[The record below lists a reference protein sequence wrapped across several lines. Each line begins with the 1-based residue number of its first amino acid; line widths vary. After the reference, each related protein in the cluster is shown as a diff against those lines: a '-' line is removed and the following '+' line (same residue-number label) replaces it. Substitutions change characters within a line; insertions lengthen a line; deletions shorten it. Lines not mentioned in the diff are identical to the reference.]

1 MKKVF
6 FYTLGCKLNFAET
19 SHISKLLVDN
29 GFSVAR
35 KGEAADVCI
44 VNTCSVTDTA
54 DRKCRQAIHKIV
66 ADNPNAFIIVTGCY
80 AQVNPSEIEQID
92 GVDLVLGAKEKFDI
106 LKVMHLLESKE
117 QFERIQVDDINSN
130 NSFTPIFSAGDR
142 TRYFLKV
149 QDGCDY
155 FCTYCT
161 IPFARGFSRNPSIS
175 SLVQQAQDAAN
186 EGGKEIVL
194 TGVNI
199 GEFKG
204 EGNERFIDLVKAL
217 DQVEGIQRFRIS
229 SIEPNL
235 LTDELIDYCATSRA
249 FMPHFHIP
257 LQSGSDEV
265 LKLMQRRYDTAL
277 FAHKVQLIKQRIPN
291 AFIGVDVMVGS
302 RGEEPAYFED
312 CYNFLKSLD
321 ISQLHV
327 FPYSE
332 RPGTAALRIPYVVS
346 DAEKRHRSKLL
357 LELSDEKLEAFY
369 ASQIGSQSQVLFEK
383 AAKGKAMH
391 GFTPNYVRVEL
402 PARLAKDE
410 FDNQLLPVRLTQF
423 NHNKS
428 AVKVEL
434 I

>member
-66 ADNPNAFIIVTGCY
+66 SDNPNAFIIVTGCY
-80 AQVNPSEIEQID
+80 AQVNPSEIEHIE

-117 QFERIQVDDINSN
+117 QFERVQVDDIKSN

-155 FCTYCT
+155 YCTYCT
-161 IPFARGFSRNPSIS
+161 IPFARGKSRSASVAHTMKTIDKA
-175 SLVQQAQDAAN
+175 LEQGA
-186 EGGKEIVL
+186 KEIIL

-199 GEFKG
+199 GDFG
-204 EGNERFIDLVKAL
+204 RGSNEHFIDLVKAIDKL
-217 DQVEGIQRFRIS
+217 TAEVRVRIS
-229 SIEPNL
+229 SVEPNL
-235 LTDELIDYCATSRA
+235 LEDAIIDIVASSKIIA
-249 FMPHFHIP
+249 PHFHIP
-257 LQSGSDEV
+257 LQSGSNRV
-265 LKLMQRRYDTAL
+265 LSLMGRRYTREI
-277 FAHKVQLIKQRIPN
+277 FGQKVSLIKRLIPD
-291 AFIGVDVMVGS
+291 AFIGVDVIVGM
-302 RGEEPAYFED
+302 RGETADMFDETLA
-312 CYNFLKSLD
+312 FLGDTPFSE
-321 ISQLHV
+321 LHI

-332 RPGTAALRIPYVVS
+332 REGTKALSIKPIVS
-346 DAEKRHRSKLL
+346 QSEKKRRSELL
-357 LELSDEKLEAFY
+357 HNLSDSRIADFYRSQRGKTKTVLWETTKNLKVMNGYTENYLLVSAEMEQEKINTF
-369 ASQIGSQSQVLFEK
+369 QKIVF
-383 AAKGKAMH
+383 
-391 GFTPNYVRVEL
+391 
-402 PARLAKDE
+402 
-410 FDNQLLPVRLTQF
+410 
-423 NHNKS
+423 
-428 AVKVEL
+428 
-434 I
+434 

>member
-66 ADNPNAFIIVTGCY
+66 SDNPNAFIIVTGCY
-80 AQVNPSEIEQID
+80 AQVNPSEIEHIE

-155 FCTYCT
+155 YCTYCT
-161 IPFARGFSRNPSIS
+161 IPFARGKSRNASVAHTMQTINKA
-175 SLVQQAQDAAN
+175 LEQGA
-186 EGGKEIVL
+186 KEIIL

-199 GEFKG
+199 GDFG
-204 EGNERFIDLVKAL
+204 RGSNERFIDLIKAIDKL
-217 DQVEGIQRFRIS
+217 TAEVRVRIS
-229 SIEPNL
+229 SVEPNL
-235 LTDELIDYCATSRA
+235 LEEAIIDIVASSKIIA
-249 FMPHFHIP
+249 PHFHIP
-257 LQSGSDEV
+257 LQSGSNRV
-265 LKLMQRRYDTAL
+265 LSLMGRRYTREV
-277 FAHKVQLIKQRIPN
+277 FGQKVSLIKRLIPD
-291 AFIGVDVMVGS
+291 AFIGVDVIVGM
-302 RGEEPAYFED
+302 RGETADMFDETLA
-312 CYNFLKSLD
+312 FLGDTPFSE
-321 ISQLHV
+321 LHI

-332 RPGTAALRIPYVVS
+332 REGTKALSIKPIVS
-346 DAEKRHRSKLL
+346 QSEKKRRSELL
-357 LELSDEKLEAFY
+357 HNLSDSRIADFY
-369 ASQIGSQSQVLFEK
+369 RSQRGKTKTVLWETTK
-383 AAKGKAMH
+383 NPKAMN
-391 GFTPNYVRVEL
+391 GYTENY
-402 PARLAKDE
+402 
-410 FDNQLLPVRLTQF
+410 LLV
-423 NHNKS
+423 S
-428 AVKVEL
+428 AEMEQEKINTFQKIVF
-434 I
+434 

>member
-66 ADNPNAFIIVTGCY
+66 SDNPNAFIIVTGCY

-117 QFERIQVDDINSN
+117 QFERIQVDDIKSN
-130 NSFTPIFSAGDR
+130 NSFLPIFSAGDR

-155 FCTYCT
+155 YCTYCT
-161 IPFARGFSRNPSIS
+161 IPFARGKSRSASVAHTMQTIDRA
-175 SLVQQAQDAAN
+175 LEQGA
-186 EGGKEIVL
+186 KEIIL

-199 GEFKG
+199 GDFG
-204 EGNERFIDLVKAL
+204 RGSNERFIDLVKAIDKL
-217 DQVEGIQRFRIS
+217 TAEVRVRIS
-229 SIEPNL
+229 SVEPNL
-235 LTDELIDYCATSRA
+235 LEDAIIDIVASSKIIA
-249 FMPHFHIP
+249 PHFHIP
-257 LQSGSDEV
+257 LQSGSNRV
-265 LKLMQRRYDTAL
+265 LSLMGRRYTREV
-277 FAHKVQLIKQRIPN
+277 FGQKVSLIKRLIPD
-291 AFIGVDVMVGS
+291 AFIGVDVIVGM
-302 RGEEPAYFED
+302 RGETPDMFDETLS
-312 CYNFLKSLD
+312 FLGNTPFSE
-321 ISQLHV
+321 LHI

-332 RPGTAALRIPYVVS
+332 REGTKALSIKPIVS
-346 DAEKRHRSKLL
+346 QSEKKRRSELL
-357 LELSDEKLEAFY
+357 HNLSDSRIADFYRSQRGKTKTVLWETTKNPKVMNGYTENYLLVSAEMEQEKINTF
-369 ASQIGSQSQVLFEK
+369 QKIVF
-383 AAKGKAMH
+383 
-391 GFTPNYVRVEL
+391 
-402 PARLAKDE
+402 
-410 FDNQLLPVRLTQF
+410 
-423 NHNKS
+423 
-428 AVKVEL
+428 
-434 I
+434 

>member
-66 ADNPNAFIIVTGCY
+66 SDNPNAFIIVTGCY

-155 FCTYCT
+155 YCTYCT
-161 IPFARGFSRNPSIS
+161 IPFARGKSRSASVAHTMKTIDKA
-175 SLVQQAQDAAN
+175 LEQGA
-186 EGGKEIVL
+186 KEIIL

-199 GEFKG
+199 GDFG
-204 EGNERFIDLVKAL
+204 RGSNERFIDLVKAIDKL
-217 DQVEGIQRFRIS
+217 TAEVRVRIS
-229 SIEPNL
+229 SVEPNL
-235 LTDELIDYCATSRA
+235 LEDAIIDIVASSKIIA
-249 FMPHFHIP
+249 SHFHIP
-257 LQSGSDEV
+257 LQSGSNRV
-265 LKLMQRRYDTAL
+265 LSLMGRRYTREV
-277 FAHKVQLIKQRIPN
+277 FGQKVSLIKRLIPD
-291 AFIGVDVMVGS
+291 AFIGVDVIVGM
-302 RGEEPAYFED
+302 RGETADMFDETLS
-312 CYNFLKSLD
+312 FLGDTPFSE
-321 ISQLHV
+321 LHI

-332 RPGTAALRIPYVVS
+332 REGTKALSIKPIVS
-346 DAEKRHRSKLL
+346 QSEKKRRSELL
-357 LELSDEKLEAFY
+357 HNLSDSRIADFYRSQRGKTKTVLWETTKNPKVMNGYTENYLLVSAEMEQEKINTF
-369 ASQIGSQSQVLFEK
+369 QKIVF
-383 AAKGKAMH
+383 
-391 GFTPNYVRVEL
+391 
-402 PARLAKDE
+402 
-410 FDNQLLPVRLTQF
+410 
-423 NHNKS
+423 
-428 AVKVEL
+428 
-434 I
+434 

>member
-66 ADNPNAFIIVTGCY
+66 SDNPNAFIIVTGCY

-117 QFERIQVDDINSN
+117 QFERVQVDDIKSN
-130 NSFTPIFSAGDR
+130 TSFTPIFSAGDR

-155 FCTYCT
+155 YCTYCT
-161 IPFARGFSRNPSIS
+161 IPFARGKSRSASVAHTMKTINKA
-175 SLVQQAQDAAN
+175 LEQGA
-186 EGGKEIVL
+186 KEIIL

-199 GEFKG
+199 GDFG
-204 EGNERFIDLVKAL
+204 RGSNERFIDLVKAIDKL
-217 DQVEGIQRFRIS
+217 TADVRVRIS
-229 SIEPNL
+229 SVEPNL
-235 LTDELIDYCATSRA
+235 LEEAIIDIVASSKIIA
-249 FMPHFHIP
+249 PHFHIP
-257 LQSGSDEV
+257 LQSGSNRV
-265 LKLMQRRYDTAL
+265 LSLMGRRYTREI
-277 FAHKVQLIKQRIPN
+277 FGQKVSLIKRLIPD
-291 AFIGVDVMVGS
+291 AFIGVDVIVGM
-302 RGEEPAYFED
+302 RGETADMFDETLA
-312 CYNFLKSLD
+312 FLGNTPFSE
-321 ISQLHV
+321 LHI

-332 RPGTAALRIPYVVS
+332 REGTKALSIKPIVS
-346 DAEKRHRSKLL
+346 QSEKKRRSELL
-357 LELSDEKLEAFY
+357 HNLSDSRIADFYRSQRGKTKTVLWETTKNPKVMNGYTENYLLVSAEMEQEKINTF
-369 ASQIGSQSQVLFEK
+369 QKIVF
-383 AAKGKAMH
+383 
-391 GFTPNYVRVEL
+391 
-402 PARLAKDE
+402 
-410 FDNQLLPVRLTQF
+410 
-423 NHNKS
+423 
-428 AVKVEL
+428 
-434 I
+434 

>member
-66 ADNPNAFIIVTGCY
+66 SDNPNAFIIVTGCY

-117 QFERIQVDDINSN
+117 QFERIQVNDIKSN

-155 FCTYCT
+155 YCTYCT
-161 IPFARGFSRNPSIS
+161 IPFARGKSRSASVAHTMQTIDRA
-175 SLVQQAQDAAN
+175 LEQGA
-186 EGGKEIVL
+186 KEIIL

-199 GEFKG
+199 GDFG
-204 EGNERFIDLVKAL
+204 RGSNERFIDLVKAIDKL
-217 DQVEGIQRFRIS
+217 TAEVRVRIS
-229 SIEPNL
+229 SVEPNL
-235 LTDELIDYCATSRA
+235 LEDAIIDIVASSKIIA
-249 FMPHFHIP
+249 PHFHIP
-257 LQSGSDEV
+257 LQSGSNRV
-265 LKLMQRRYDTAL
+265 LSLMGRRYTREV
-277 FAHKVQLIKQRIPN
+277 FGQKVSLIKRLIPD
-291 AFIGVDVMVGS
+291 AFIGVDVIVGM
-302 RGEEPAYFED
+302 RGETADMFDETLS
-312 CYNFLKSLD
+312 FLGDTPFSE
-321 ISQLHV
+321 LHI

-332 RPGTAALRIPYVVS
+332 REGTKALSIKPIVS
-346 DAEKRHRSKLL
+346 QSEKKRRSELL
-357 LELSDEKLEAFY
+357 HNLSDSRIADFY
-369 ASQIGSQSQVLFEK
+369 HSQRGKTKTVLWETTK
-383 AAKGKAMH
+383 NPKAMN
-391 GFTPNYVRVEL
+391 GYTENY
-402 PARLAKDE
+402 
-410 FDNQLLPVRLTQF
+410 LLV
-423 NHNKS
+423 S
-428 AVKVEL
+428 AEMEQEKINTFQKIVF
-434 I
+434 

>member
-66 ADNPNAFIIVTGCY
+66 SDNPNAFIIVTGCY

-117 QFERIQVDDINSN
+117 QFERIQVDDIKSN

-155 FCTYCT
+155 YCTYCT
-161 IPFARGFSRNPSIS
+161 IPFARGKSRSASVAHTMQTINKA
-175 SLVQQAQDAAN
+175 LEQGA
-186 EGGKEIVL
+186 KEIIL

-199 GEFKG
+199 GDFG
-204 EGNERFIDLVKAL
+204 RGSNERFIDLIKAIDKL
-217 DQVEGIQRFRIS
+217 TAEVRVRIS
-229 SIEPNL
+229 SVEPNL
-235 LTDELIDYCATSRA
+235 LEEAIIDIVASSKIIA
-249 FMPHFHIP
+249 PHFHIP
-257 LQSGSDEV
+257 LQSGSNRV
-265 LKLMQRRYDTAL
+265 LSLMGRRYTREV
-277 FAHKVQLIKQRIPN
+277 FGQKVSLIKRLIPD
-291 AFIGVDVMVGS
+291 AFIGVDVIVGM
-302 RGEEPAYFED
+302 RGETADMFDETLA
-312 CYNFLKSLD
+312 FLGDTPFSE
-321 ISQLHV
+321 LHI

-332 RPGTAALRIPYVVS
+332 REGTKALSIKPIVS
-346 DAEKRHRSKLL
+346 QSEKKRRSELL
-357 LELSDEKLEAFY
+357 HNLSDSRIADFY
-369 ASQIGSQSQVLFEK
+369 HSQRGKTKTVLWETTK
-383 AAKGKAMH
+383 NPKAMN
-391 GFTPNYVRVEL
+391 GYTENY
-402 PARLAKDE
+402 
-410 FDNQLLPVRLTQF
+410 LLV
-423 NHNKS
+423 S
-428 AVKVEL
+428 AEMEQEKINTFQKIVF
-434 I
+434 

>member
-66 ADNPNAFIIVTGCY
+66 SDNPNAFIIVTGCY

-117 QFERIQVDDINSN
+117 QFERIQVDDIKSN

-155 FCTYCT
+155 YCTYCT
-161 IPFARGFSRNPSIS
+161 IPFARGKSRSASVAHTMQTIDRA
-175 SLVQQAQDAAN
+175 LEQGA
-186 EGGKEIVL
+186 KEIIL

-199 GEFKG
+199 GDFG
-204 EGNERFIDLVKAL
+204 RGSNERFIDLVKAIDKL
-217 DQVEGIQRFRIS
+217 TAEVRVRIS
-229 SIEPNL
+229 SVEPNL
-235 LTDELIDYCATSRA
+235 LEDAIIDIVASSKIIA
-249 FMPHFHIP
+249 PHFHIP
-257 LQSGSDEV
+257 LQSGSNRV
-265 LKLMQRRYDTAL
+265 LSLMGRRYTREV
-277 FAHKVQLIKQRIPN
+277 FGQKVSLIKRLIPD
-291 AFIGVDVMVGS
+291 AFIGVDVIVGM
-302 RGEEPAYFED
+302 RGETADMFDETLS
-312 CYNFLKSLD
+312 FLGDTPFSE
-321 ISQLHV
+321 LHI

-332 RPGTAALRIPYVVS
+332 REGTKALSIKPIVS
-346 DAEKRHRSKLL
+346 QSEKKRRSELL
-357 LELSDEKLEAFY
+357 HNLSDSRIADFYRSQRGKTKTVLWETTKDPKVMNGYTENYLLVSAEMEQEKINTF
-369 ASQIGSQSQVLFEK
+369 QKIVF
-383 AAKGKAMH
+383 
-391 GFTPNYVRVEL
+391 
-402 PARLAKDE
+402 
-410 FDNQLLPVRLTQF
+410 
-423 NHNKS
+423 
-428 AVKVEL
+428 
-434 I
+434 

>member
-66 ADNPNAFIIVTGCY
+66 SDNPNAFIIVTGCY

-117 QFERIQVDDINSN
+117 QFERIQVNDIKSN

-155 FCTYCT
+155 YCTYCT
-161 IPFARGFSRNPSIS
+161 IPFARGKSRSASVAHTMQTIDKA
-175 SLVQQAQDAAN
+175 LEQGA
-186 EGGKEIVL
+186 KEIIL

-199 GEFKG
+199 GDFG
-204 EGNERFIDLVKAL
+204 RGSNEHFIDLVKAIDKL
-217 DQVEGIQRFRIS
+217 TAEVRVRIS
-229 SIEPNL
+229 SVEPNL
-235 LTDELIDYCATSRA
+235 LEEAIIDIVASSKIIA
-249 FMPHFHIP
+249 PHFHIP
-257 LQSGSDEV
+257 LQSGSNRV
-265 LKLMQRRYDTAL
+265 LSLMGRRYTREI
-277 FAHKVQLIKQRIPN
+277 FGQKVSLIKRLIPD
-291 AFIGVDVMVGS
+291 AFIGVDVIVGM
-302 RGEEPAYFED
+302 RGETADMFDETLA
-312 CYNFLKSLD
+312 FLGDTPFSE
-321 ISQLHV
+321 LHI

-332 RPGTAALRIPYVVS
+332 REGTKALSIKPIVS
-346 DAEKRHRSKLL
+346 QSEKKRRSELL
-357 LELSDEKLEAFY
+357 HNLSDSRIADFY
-369 ASQIGSQSQVLFEK
+369 RSQRGKTKTVLWETTK
-383 AAKGKAMH
+383 NPKAMN
-391 GFTPNYVRVEL
+391 GYTENY
-402 PARLAKDE
+402 
-410 FDNQLLPVRLTQF
+410 LLV
-423 NHNKS
+423 S
-428 AVKVEL
+428 AEMEQEKINTFQKIVF
-434 I
+434 

>member
-29 GFSVAR
+29 GFSIAR

-66 ADNPNAFIIVTGCY
+66 SDNPNAFIIVTGCY

-117 QFERIQVDDINSN
+117 QFERIQVDDIKSN

-155 FCTYCT
+155 YCTYCT
-161 IPFARGFSRNPSIS
+161 IPFARGKSRSASVAHTMQTINKA
-175 SLVQQAQDAAN
+175 LEQGA
-186 EGGKEIVL
+186 KEIIL

-199 GEFKG
+199 GDFG
-204 EGNERFIDLVKAL
+204 RGSNERFIDLIKAIDKL
-217 DQVEGIQRFRIS
+217 TAEVRVRIS
-229 SIEPNL
+229 SVEPNL
-235 LTDELIDYCATSRA
+235 LEDAIIDIVASSKIIA
-249 FMPHFHIP
+249 PHFHIP
-257 LQSGSDEV
+257 LQSGSNRV
-265 LKLMQRRYDTAL
+265 LSLMGRRYTREV
-277 FAHKVQLIKQRIPN
+277 FGQKVSLIKRLIPD
-291 AFIGVDVMVGS
+291 AFIGVDVIVGM
-302 RGEEPAYFED
+302 RGETADMFDETLA
-312 CYNFLKSLD
+312 FLGDTPFSE
-321 ISQLHV
+321 LHI

-332 RPGTAALRIPYVVS
+332 REGTKALSIKPIVS
-346 DAEKRHRSKLL
+346 QSEKKHRSELL
-357 LELSDEKLEAFY
+357 HNLSDSRIADFYRSQRGKTKTVLWETTKDPKVMNGYTENYLLVSAEMEQEKINTF
-369 ASQIGSQSQVLFEK
+369 QKIVF
-383 AAKGKAMH
+383 
-391 GFTPNYVRVEL
+391 
-402 PARLAKDE
+402 
-410 FDNQLLPVRLTQF
+410 
-423 NHNKS
+423 
-428 AVKVEL
+428 
-434 I
+434 

>member
-35 KGEAADVCI
+35 RGEVADVCI

-66 ADNPNAFIIVTGCY
+66 SDNPNAFIIVTGCY

-117 QFERIQVDDINSN
+117 QFERIQVDDIKSN

-155 FCTYCT
+155 YCTYCT
-161 IPFARGFSRNPSIS
+161 IPFARGKSRSASVAHTMKTIDKA
-175 SLVQQAQDAAN
+175 LEQGA
-186 EGGKEIVL
+186 KEIIL

-199 GEFKG
+199 GDFG
-204 EGNERFIDLVKAL
+204 RGSNERFIDLIKAIDKL
-217 DQVEGIQRFRIS
+217 TAEVRVRIS
-229 SIEPNL
+229 SVEPNL
-235 LTDELIDYCATSRA
+235 LEEAIIDIVASSKIIA
-249 FMPHFHIP
+249 PHFHIP
-257 LQSGSDEV
+257 LQSGSNRV
-265 LKLMQRRYDTAL
+265 LSLMGRRYTREV
-277 FAHKVQLIKQRIPN
+277 FGHKVSLIKRLIPD
-291 AFIGVDVMVGS
+291 AFIGVDVIVGM
-302 RGEEPAYFED
+302 RGETPDMFDETLS
-312 CYNFLKSLD
+312 FLGDTPFSE
-321 ISQLHV
+321 LHI

-332 RPGTAALRIPYVVS
+332 REGTKALSIKPIVS
-346 DAEKRHRSKLL
+346 QSEKKRRSELL
-357 LELSDEKLEAFY
+357 HNLSDSRIADFYHSQRGKTKTVLWETTKNPKIMNGYTENYLLVSAEMEQEKINTF
-369 ASQIGSQSQVLFEK
+369 QKIVF
-383 AAKGKAMH
+383 
-391 GFTPNYVRVEL
+391 
-402 PARLAKDE
+402 
-410 FDNQLLPVRLTQF
+410 
-423 NHNKS
+423 
-428 AVKVEL
+428 
-434 I
+434 

>member
-29 GFSVAR
+29 GFSVAHR
-35 KGEAADVCI
+35 GEAADVCI

-66 ADNPNAFIIVTGCY
+66 SDNPNAFIIVTGCY

-155 FCTYCT
+155 YCTYCT
-161 IPFARGFSRNPSIS
+161 IPFARGKSRSASVAHTMKTIDKA
-175 SLVQQAQDAAN
+175 LEQGA
-186 EGGKEIVL
+186 KEIIL

-199 GEFKG
+199 GDFG
-204 EGNERFIDLVKAL
+204 RGSNERFIDLIKAIDKL
-217 DQVEGIQRFRIS
+217 TAEVRVRIS
-229 SIEPNL
+229 SVEPNL
-235 LTDELIDYCATSRA
+235 LEEAIIDIVASSKIIA
-249 FMPHFHIP
+249 PHFHIP
-257 LQSGSDEV
+257 LQSGSNRV
-265 LKLMQRRYDTAL
+265 LSLMGRRYTREV
-277 FAHKVQLIKQRIPN
+277 FGQKVSLIKRLIPD
-291 AFIGVDVMVGS
+291 AFIGVDVIVGM
-302 RGEEPAYFED
+302 RGETPDMFDETLA
-312 CYNFLKSLD
+312 FLGDTPFSE
-321 ISQLHV
+321 LHI

-332 RPGTAALRIPYVVS
+332 REGTKALSIKPIVS
-346 DAEKRHRSKLL
+346 QSEKKRRSELL
-357 LELSDEKLEAFY
+357 HNLSDSRIADFYRSQRGKTKTVLWETTKNPKVMNGYTENYLLVSAEMEQEKINTF
-369 ASQIGSQSQVLFEK
+369 QKIVF
-383 AAKGKAMH
+383 
-391 GFTPNYVRVEL
+391 
-402 PARLAKDE
+402 
-410 FDNQLLPVRLTQF
+410 
-423 NHNKS
+423 
-428 AVKVEL
+428 
-434 I
+434 

>member
-29 GFSVAR
+29 GFSIAH

-66 ADNPNAFIIVTGCY
+66 SDNPNAFIIVTGCY

-155 FCTYCT
+155 YCTYCT
-161 IPFARGFSRNPSIS
+161 IPFARGKSRSASVAHTMQTINKA
-175 SLVQQAQDAAN
+175 LEQGA
-186 EGGKEIVL
+186 KEIIL

-199 GEFKG
+199 GDFG
-204 EGNERFIDLVKAL
+204 RGSNERFIDLVKAIDKL
-217 DQVEGIQRFRIS
+217 TAEVRVRIS
-229 SIEPNL
+229 SVEPNL
-235 LTDELIDYCATSRA
+235 LEDAIIDIVASSKIIA
-249 FMPHFHIP
+249 PHFHIP
-257 LQSGSDEV
+257 LQSGSNRV
-265 LKLMQRRYDTAL
+265 LSLMGRRYTREV
-277 FAHKVQLIKQRIPN
+277 FGQKVSLIKRLIPD
-291 AFIGVDVMVGS
+291 AFIGVDVIVGM
-302 RGEEPAYFED
+302 RGETPDMFDETLS
-312 CYNFLKSLD
+312 FLGNTPFSE
-321 ISQLHV
+321 LHI

-332 RPGTAALRIPYVVS
+332 REGTKALSIKPIVS
-346 DAEKRHRSKLL
+346 QSEKKRRSELL
-357 LELSDEKLEAFY
+357 HNLSDSRIADFYRSQRGKTKTVLWETTKNPKVMNGYTENYLLVSAEMEQEKINTF
-369 ASQIGSQSQVLFEK
+369 QKIVF
-383 AAKGKAMH
+383 
-391 GFTPNYVRVEL
+391 
-402 PARLAKDE
+402 
-410 FDNQLLPVRLTQF
+410 
-423 NHNKS
+423 
-428 AVKVEL
+428 
-434 I
+434 

>member
-66 ADNPNAFIIVTGCY
+66 SDNPNAFIIVTGCY

-117 QFERIQVDDINSN
+117 QFERIQVDDIKSN

-155 FCTYCT
+155 YCTYCT
-161 IPFARGFSRNPSIS
+161 IPFARGKSRSASVAHTMQTIDRA
-175 SLVQQAQDAAN
+175 LEQGA
-186 EGGKEIVL
+186 KEIIL

-199 GEFKG
+199 GDFG
-204 EGNERFIDLVKAL
+204 RVSNERFIDLVKAIDKL
-217 DQVEGIQRFRIS
+217 TAEVRVRIS
-229 SIEPNL
+229 SVEPNL
-235 LTDELIDYCATSRA
+235 LEDAIIDIVASSKIIA
-249 FMPHFHIP
+249 PHFHIP
-257 LQSGSDEV
+257 LQSGSNRV
-265 LKLMQRRYDTAL
+265 LSLMGRRYTREV
-277 FAHKVQLIKQRIPN
+277 FGQKVSLIKRLIPD
-291 AFIGVDVMVGS
+291 AFIGVDVIVGM
-302 RGEEPAYFED
+302 RGETADMFDETLS
-312 CYNFLKSLD
+312 FLGDTPFSE
-321 ISQLHV
+321 LHI

-332 RPGTAALRIPYVVS
+332 REGTKALSIKPIVS
-346 DAEKRHRSKLL
+346 QSEKKRRSELL
-357 LELSDEKLEAFY
+357 HNLSDSRIADFYHSQRGKTKTVLWETTKDPKVMNGYTENYLLVSAEMEQEKINTF
-369 ASQIGSQSQVLFEK
+369 QKIVF
-383 AAKGKAMH
+383 
-391 GFTPNYVRVEL
+391 
-402 PARLAKDE
+402 
-410 FDNQLLPVRLTQF
+410 
-423 NHNKS
+423 
-428 AVKVEL
+428 
-434 I
+434 

>member
-54 DRKCRQAIHKIV
+54 DRKCRQAIHKIIS
-66 ADNPNAFIIVTGCY
+66 DNPNAFIIVTGCY

-155 FCTYCT
+155 YCTYCT
-161 IPFARGFSRNPSIS
+161 IPFARGKSRSASVAHTMKTIDKA
-175 SLVQQAQDAAN
+175 LEQGA
-186 EGGKEIVL
+186 KEIIL

-199 GEFKG
+199 GDFG
-204 EGNERFIDLVKAL
+204 RGSNERFIDLIKAIDKL
-217 DQVEGIQRFRIS
+217 TAEVRVRIS
-229 SIEPNL
+229 SVEPNL
-235 LTDELIDYCATSRA
+235 LEDAIIDIVASSKIIA
-249 FMPHFHIP
+249 PHFHIP
-257 LQSGSDEV
+257 LQSGSNRV
-265 LKLMQRRYDTAL
+265 LSLMGRRYTREV
-277 FAHKVQLIKQRIPN
+277 FGQKVSLIKRLIPD
-291 AFIGVDVMVGS
+291 AFIGVDVIVGM
-302 RGEEPAYFED
+302 RGETADMFDETLA
-312 CYNFLKSLD
+312 FLGDTPFSE
-321 ISQLHV
+321 LHI

-332 RPGTAALRIPYVVS
+332 REGTKALSIKPIVS
-346 DAEKRHRSKLL
+346 QSEKKRRSELL
-357 LELSDEKLEAFY
+357 HNLSDSRIADFY
-369 ASQIGSQSQVLFEK
+369 RSQRGKTKTVLWETTK
-383 AAKGKAMH
+383 NPKAMN
-391 GFTPNYVRVEL
+391 GYTENY
-402 PARLAKDE
+402 
-410 FDNQLLPVRLTQF
+410 LLV
-423 NHNKS
+423 S
-428 AVKVEL
+428 AEMEQEKINTFQKIVF
-434 I
+434 

>member
-29 GFSVAR
+29 GFSVAH

-66 ADNPNAFIIVTGCY
+66 SDNPNAFIIVTGCY

-117 QFERIQVDDINSN
+117 QFERIQVDDIKSN

-155 FCTYCT
+155 YCTYCT
-161 IPFARGFSRNPSIS
+161 IPFARGKSRSASVAHTMKTIDRA
-175 SLVQQAQDAAN
+175 LEQGA
-186 EGGKEIVL
+186 KEIIL

-199 GEFKG
+199 GDFG
-204 EGNERFIDLVKAL
+204 RGSNERFIDLVKAIDKL
-217 DQVEGIQRFRIS
+217 TAEVRVRIS
-229 SIEPNL
+229 SVEPNL
-235 LTDELIDYCATSRA
+235 LEDSIIDIVASSKIIA
-249 FMPHFHIP
+249 PHFHIP
-257 LQSGSDEV
+257 LQSGSNRV
-265 LKLMQRRYDTAL
+265 LSLMGRRYTREI
-277 FAHKVQLIKQRIPN
+277 FGQKVSLIKRLIPD
-291 AFIGVDVMVGS
+291 AFIGVDVIVGM
-302 RGEEPAYFED
+302 RGETPDMFDETLS
-312 CYNFLKSLD
+312 FLGDTPFSE
-321 ISQLHV
+321 LHI

-332 RPGTAALRIPYVVS
+332 REGTKALSIKPIVS
-346 DAEKRHRSKLL
+346 QSEKKRRSELL
-357 LELSDEKLEAFY
+357 HNLSDSRIADFYHSQRGKTKTVLWETTKNPKIMNGYTENYLLVSAEMEQEKINTF
-369 ASQIGSQSQVLFEK
+369 QKIVF
-383 AAKGKAMH
+383 
-391 GFTPNYVRVEL
+391 
-402 PARLAKDE
+402 
-410 FDNQLLPVRLTQF
+410 
-423 NHNKS
+423 
-428 AVKVEL
+428 
-434 I
+434 

>member
-54 DRKCRQAIHKIV
+54 DRKCRQAIHKIIS
-66 ADNPNAFIIVTGCY
+66 DNPNAFIIVTGCY

-155 FCTYCT
+155 YCTYCT
-161 IPFARGFSRNPSIS
+161 IPFARGKSRSASVAHTMKTIDKA
-175 SLVQQAQDAAN
+175 LEQGA
-186 EGGKEIVL
+186 KEIIL

-199 GEFKG
+199 GDFG
-204 EGNERFIDLVKAL
+204 RGSNERFIDLVKAIDKL
-217 DQVEGIQRFRIS
+217 TAEVRVRIS
-229 SIEPNL
+229 SVEPNL
-235 LTDELIDYCATSRA
+235 LEDAIIDIVASSKIIA
-249 FMPHFHIP
+249 PHFHIP
-257 LQSGSDEV
+257 LQSGSNRV
-265 LKLMQRRYDTAL
+265 LSLMGRRYTREV
-277 FAHKVQLIKQRIPN
+277 FGQKVSLIKRLIPD
-291 AFIGVDVMVGS
+291 AFIGVDVIVGM
-302 RGEEPAYFED
+302 RGETPDMFDETLS
-312 CYNFLKSLD
+312 FLGNTPFSE
-321 ISQLHV
+321 LHI

-332 RPGTAALRIPYVVS
+332 REGTKALSIKPIVS
-346 DAEKRHRSKLL
+346 QSEKKRRSELL
-357 LELSDEKLEAFY
+357 HNLSDSRIADFYRSQRGKTKTVLWETTKNPKVMNGYTENYLLVSAEMEQEKINTF
-369 ASQIGSQSQVLFEK
+369 QKIVF
-383 AAKGKAMH
+383 
-391 GFTPNYVRVEL
+391 
-402 PARLAKDE
+402 
-410 FDNQLLPVRLTQF
+410 
-423 NHNKS
+423 
-428 AVKVEL
+428 
-434 I
+434 

>member
-29 GFSVAR
+29 GFSIAR

-66 ADNPNAFIIVTGCY
+66 SDNPNAFIIVTGCY

-117 QFERIQVDDINSN
+117 QFERIQVDDIKSN

-155 FCTYCT
+155 YCTYCT
-161 IPFARGFSRNPSIS
+161 IPFARGKSRSASVAHTMQTIDRA
-175 SLVQQAQDAAN
+175 LEQGA
-186 EGGKEIVL
+186 KEIIL

-199 GEFKG
+199 GDFG
-204 EGNERFIDLVKAL
+204 RGSNERFIDLVKAIDKL
-217 DQVEGIQRFRIS
+217 TAEVRVRIS
-229 SIEPNL
+229 SVEPNL
-235 LTDELIDYCATSRA
+235 LEDAIIDIVASSKIIA
-249 FMPHFHIP
+249 PHFHIP
-257 LQSGSDEV
+257 LQSGSNRV
-265 LKLMQRRYDTAL
+265 LSLMGRRYTREV
-277 FAHKVQLIKQRIPN
+277 FGQKVSLIKRLIPD
-291 AFIGVDVMVGS
+291 AFIGVDVIVGM
-302 RGEEPAYFED
+302 RGETPDMFDETLS
-312 CYNFLKSLD
+312 FLGDTPFSE
-321 ISQLHV
+321 LHI

-332 RPGTAALRIPYVVS
+332 REGTKALSIKPIVS
-346 DAEKRHRSKLL
+346 QSEKKRRSELL
-357 LELSDEKLEAFY
+357 HNLSDSRIADFY
-369 ASQIGSQSQVLFEK
+369 HSQRGKTKTVLWETTK
-383 AAKGKAMH
+383 NPKAMN
-391 GFTPNYVRVEL
+391 GYTENY
-402 PARLAKDE
+402 
-410 FDNQLLPVRLTQF
+410 LLV
-423 NHNKS
+423 S
-428 AVKVEL
+428 AEMEQEKINTFQKIVF
-434 I
+434 